1 MTQQSAQFVGSI
13 PENYDK
19 GLGPHIFHDYAD
31 DLARRVSDL
40 NPGSV
45 LELAAGTGIVT
56 RRLRDVLPPE
66 CELIASDLN
75 PPMLE
80 VAKAKFEPDE
90 SVRFE
95 AIDATNLAFDD
106 ESFDVVSCQFGVMF
120 FPDKDRSY
128 AEVHRVLRPGGA
140 YVFNVWDSWEANPFA
155 QMAHEVGEEFFPDDP
170 PGFYRVPFGYHDPE
184 EIEASVRGAGFSQ
197 VAIEHVPL
205 ISRIPSAGD
214 FARGLVY
221 GNPLHDEILSRGGN
235 IEKVVSA
242 MTEAIGRRLGGE
254 MPLQAIFIHASKES
268 R

>member
-1 MTQQSAQFVGSI
+1 MTQQSARFVGSI
-13 PENYDK
+13 PENYDQ

-31 DLARRVSDL
+31 DLARRVADL

-56 RRLRDVLPPE
+56 RRLRDALEPG
-66 CELIASDLN
+66 CELVASDLN

-80 VAKAKFEPDE
+80 VAKAKFAPDE

-106 ESFDVVSCQFGVMF
+106 RSFDVITCQFGIMF

-140 YVFNVWDSWEANPFA
+140 YVFNVWDSWATNPYA
-155 QMAHEVGEEFFPDDP
+155 QLAYEVGEEFFPDNP
-170 PGFYRVPFGYHDPE
+170 PGFYKVPFSYHDPE
-184 EIEASVRGAGFSQ
+184 EIEASVRGAGFSR

-205 ISRIPSAGD
+205 TSKIPSAGN
-214 FARGLVY
+214 FARGLVH

-235 IEKVVSA
+235 TDEVISA
-242 MTEAIGRRLGGE
+242 MTEAIERRLGGE
-254 MPLQAIFIHASKES
+254 MPLQAIYIHASKE
-268 R
+268 